1 MTFILYF
8 LLSRLVEPKVSEE
21 IEHEGLDYA
30 IHGEENDPLTEKEV
44 INILRSVNNFNSI
57 GNIILSNANIE
68 SNHKIAEAPK
78 KLDPY
83 RDGVEINLQSK
94 QDSQTGLVKLPKP

>member
-1 MTFILYF
+1 VGVNLLGIVVCAAYAFIMTFVLYF
-8 LLSRLVEPKVSEE
+8 LLSRLIEPKVSEE
-21 IEHEGLDYA
+21 VEHEGLDYA

-68 SNHKIAEAPK
+68 STKQINTDPK
-78 KLDPY
+78 KLNPN
-83 RDGVEINLQSK
+83 R
-94 QDSQTGLVKLPKP
+94 

>member
-8 LLSRLVEPKVSEE
+8 LLSRFIEPKVSEE
-21 IEHEGLDYA
+21 VEHEGLDYA

-68 SNHKIAEAPK
+68 STKQINTDPK
-78 KLDPY
+78 KLNPN
-83 RDGVEINLQSK
+83 R
-94 QDSQTGLVKLPKP
+94 